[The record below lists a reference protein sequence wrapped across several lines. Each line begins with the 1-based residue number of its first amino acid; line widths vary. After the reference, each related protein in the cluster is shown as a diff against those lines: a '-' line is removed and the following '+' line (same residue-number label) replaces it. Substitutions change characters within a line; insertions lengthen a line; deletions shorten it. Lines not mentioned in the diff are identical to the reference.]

1 MEPGNIEFGWNE
13 TIIRIH
19 PKYADDPFALTSIL
33 CHELAHFILD
43 QNGFRKDNRQEN
55 EKLTDFFVF
64 NCGQGL
70 IYLQGIVDMTQIKTQ
85 RQLKPNWAISALKKW
100 HIPNSQRHKQF

>member
-1 MEPGNIEFGWNE
+1 MERNNNPNSSEV
-13 TIIRIH
+13 
-19 PKYADDPFALTSIL
+19 ADDPFALTSIL

-70 IYLQGIVDMTQIKTQ
+70 IYLQGIVDMTNQNAK
-85 RQLKPNWAISALKKW
+85 AIETKLGYLSLEEMAY
-100 HIPNSQRHKQF
+100 S